1 MPFHQ
6 KLKALR
12 KNAGLSQK
20 QLSMMLKVALSTVAM
35 WETANREP
43 NIATLKKIAEFF
55 NVSIEVLL
63 NDDVSIYDR
72 TEVYKVDKAGQP
84 VAHALYDEEI
94 LDLRHMLHSRPEMKM
109 LFSVSKGAS
118 KEDVERAVAIIEALK
133 KAGNSQE

>member
-1 MPFHQ
+1 MPFNQ

-12 KNAGLSQK
+12 KDAGLSQK
-20 QLSMMLKVALSTVAM
+20 QLAMMLKVALSTVAM

-72 TEVYKVDKAGQP
+72 TEVYMCMVEQ
-84 VAHALYDEEI
+84 ES
-94 LDLRHMLHSRPEMKM
+94 LRLRCRM
-109 LFSVSKGAS
+109 
-118 KEDVERAVAIIEALK
+118 
-133 KAGNSQE
+133 